1 MIKKGPDEK
10 RIKRTNNLVYV
21 WLAASSQQLAARRAV
36 LVQAARY
43 RKPIKNVGPLFAGRG
58 GDDAVGAP
66 RGAPVMT
73 LGDSLGKRSGK
84 SHIS

>member
-1 MIKKGPDEK
+1 M
-10 RIKRTNNLVYV
+10 VYV

-43 RKPIKNVGPLFAGRG
+43 RNPIKNAGPLFAGRG